1 MDDIKITVDEILE
14 ELEFNKKKNAMLKP
28 QSDMEQVNDMVKHL
42 LTEKKSAQLKKSKD
56 EMTAKEREE
65 FERELKFHTKTITKQ
80 FEKAMRENTKQLK
93 RKQRVEKLIESDK
106 DFKLNLNDTLL
117 EEYDENEEENNKTIE
132 NEHIKKEQN
141 DISSHFGRFTL
152 SGQDENNENKTFINP
167 KTYREYKE
175 NRNKKIDKFTLNKKD
190 EVYYTNES
198 ISLKELVDEVT
209 AKSPINEEQEEKI
222 KDNNISYSQVID
234 KDEYE
239 DDDLDIYENEYQ
251 EKSQKEEIFEHLTQ
265 KEKLLKIN
273 TVALTILS
281 IFSLVFC
288 FVSLV
293 DKELKLFKIIDIKP
307 LTYVA
312 FNMVLLLLAMIFSR
326 EIFFNAINS
335 MIKRNPS
342 KDILYSITTLI
353 VFAFNMMMLF
363 SHEKILEQN
372 VHIYTPILIITLLFN
387 FKGKLLLTKRVL
399 GNFEYIS
406 NEKNLYGVSLVNGYK
421 ISTDMTKGVID
432 DEPFIA
438 KSVKTDFFKNF
449 LSHSFSKDKSDYIC
463 TKIAVFV
470 FPIALFLAA
479 FSFLLQKDLYV
490 SMTVLSGVLVISTTL
505 IGAMIVVA
513 PLNDTSDIT
522 THFSDMSPCV
532 DAIET
537 FENTNSVLI
546 DAYDLFPAETVILH
560 GIKTFSGK
568 RIDEAIID
576 AASVICESK
585 SILSNVFLDIIA
597 NNKSLLKKVDSILYE
612 DLMGISAWV
621 ENKRVLIGNRELM
634 INHSVAV
641 PSTEYEE
648 KYTKKGQN
656 IIYVSNGGEL
666 SAAFIIQ
673 LTTKKEIFDAIA
685 LLERNEVKA
694 VIKSVDSILTADLI
708 ADLFKLE
715 ENMVKILPSRL
726 HSAYQNEVLEKEEID
741 TPLGTNGNIIGFII
755 STVATKKLS
764 FCVRV
769 GVIMNILS
777 VVLGV
782 AMFIVVLF
790 TGKISLFTNLII
802 LLYMS
807 LFGLVYWIYQKN
819 LRL

>member
-1 MDDIKITVDEILE
+1 MEDIKITVDEILQE
-14 ELEFNKKKNAMLKP
+14 IEFNKKKDAMLKP
-28 QSDMEQVNDMVKHL
+28 QSDMEQVNDMVEHL
-42 LTEKKSAQLKKSKD
+42 LTEKRSAQLKKSKD
-56 EMTAKEREE
+56 EMTAQEREE

-80 FEKAMRENTKQLK
+80 FEKVIRENTKQLK

-117 EEYDENEEENNKTIE
+117 EEYDENSEKSNNLIE
-132 NEHIKKEQN
+132 TDHIKNELN
-141 DISSHFGRFTL
+141 NISSHFGRFTL
-152 SGQDENNENKTFINP
+152 SGQDESNENKTFINP
-167 KTYREYKE
+167 KTYKEYKE
-175 NRNKKIDKFTLNKKD
+175 NRNKKIDKFTLNKK
-190 EVYYTNES
+190 EEAYFTNDS
-198 ISLKELVDEVT
+198 ISLKQLVDEVT
-209 AKSPINEEQEEKI
+209 EKPTQ
-222 KDNNISYSQVID
+222 KREVENNIKENNLSYSQVI
-234 KDEYE
+234 E
-239 DDDLDIYENEYQ
+239 DDDYDDELDIYDNEYQ
-251 EKSQKEEIFEHLTQ
+251 EKSQKQEIFDHLTQ
-265 KEKLLKIN
+265 KKKSLKVSTI
-273 TVALTILS
+273 ALTFLS
-281 IFSLVFC
+281 IFSFVLC

-307 LTYVA
+307 LNYVV
-312 FNMVLLLLAMIFSR
+312 FNILLLLFAMIFSR

-335 MIKRNPS
+335 IIKRNPS
-342 KDILYSITTLI
+342 KDILYSLTTLI
-353 VFAFNMMMLF
+353 VFAFNMMILF

-372 VHIYTPILIITLLFN
+372 IHIYTPILIISLLFN
-387 FKGKLLLTKRVL
+387 FKGKLLLAKRVL
-399 GNFEYIS
+399 GNFEYITK
-406 NEKNLYGVSLVNGYK
+406 EKNLYGVSLINGYK
-421 ISTDMTKGVID
+421 LSTDMTKGIID

-438 KSVKTDFFKNF
+438 KSIKTDFFKNF

-505 IGAMIVVA
+505 IGGMIVA
-513 PLNDTSDIT
+513 LPLNDTSDIT

-537 FENTNSVLI
+537 FENTNAVLI

-634 INHSVAV
+634 INHSIAV

-648 KYTKKGQN
+648 KYTKKGQK

-666 SAAFIIQ
+666 SAAFIVQ

-708 ADLFKLE
+708 AELFKLE
-715 ENMVKILPSRL
+715 ENMVKILPARL
-726 HSAYQNEVLEKEEID
+726 HSAYHTEVLEKAEID
-741 TPLGTNGNIIGFII
+741 TSLCTNGNIIGFLI

-769 GVIMNILS
+769 GAIMNILS

-782 AMFIVVLF
+782 AMFIAVLF
-790 TGKISLFTNLII
+790 TGKISLFTNLI
-802 LLYMS
+802 LLIYMS

-819 LRL
+819 VRL